1 MWTMGSSYLLL
12 VGLQTCPATLEVSVE
27 QSQKVTSKS
36 IKLHYYLAHVQ
47 KVSTSNSTDTY

>member
-1 MWTMGSSYLLL
+1 MGSSHLLL